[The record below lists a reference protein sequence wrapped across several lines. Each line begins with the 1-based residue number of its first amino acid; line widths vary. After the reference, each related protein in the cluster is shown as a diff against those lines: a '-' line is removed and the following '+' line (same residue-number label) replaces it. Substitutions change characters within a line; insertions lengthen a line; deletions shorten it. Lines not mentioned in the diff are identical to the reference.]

1 MATNAPP
8 ESEQARRQ
16 QTQEDAHAEVHRIL
30 DQDASKG
37 AVVHKFDPDAPPEHK
52 ASAAAKGQDK
62 LKPYTVSDSD
72 IPKGKGAK
80 MPIDT
85 GKAGIVPTITVED
98 VDRPTEEKRDKAA
111 PVPAPPSGPGAYP
124 SEPAP
129 EVPEWYKIGWRS
141 VANVDVPRFEDEQ
154 TRDKAVL
161 ERFIPEQ
168 FYGDWYHNAGII
180 IFAVCASHFFTRFN
194 FGWGWL
200 FILLA
205 VCCTY
210 YTTSMARV
218 RRCARD
224 DIQRELVK
232 TRLASE
238 HESAD
243 WLNNFLDRFWLIY
256 EPVLSK
262 TVVATV
268 DQILS
273 ISTPAFLDSLR
284 LSTFTLG
291 TKAPRI
297 VKVRTF
303 PNTED
308 DVVMMDWNVSFMP
321 NDVSDMTP
329 REAMKKVNPKIVLA
343 VRVGGRLASAAM
355 PILIEDVTF
364 AGLMRIKLK
373 LVSNFP
379 HIQIV
384 DLTFLDK
391 PTFDFVLKPVGGDA
405 FGFDIAHIPGLSE
418 FIREMVHATLGPMM
432 YDPNFFTLNL
442 EQLLSGVPLDAAIG
456 VVQIT
461 VEAARGLK
469 GSKIGGGSPDPYVS
483 VTINNRQELARTK
496 YRNNTYNPTW
506 AETKFILVNTLQDPL
521 VLNVMDYNEHRKDS
535 QLGSA
540 TFELQKLLDDA
551 TIESVELPILKDGKD
566 RGLLR
571 FNLSYYP
578 VLKPEMIEGK
588 EELPNTNVGIVRLT
602 VHQAKEL
609 DSTKSF
615 TGDLNPLAKIYLGN
629 DPSAIHRTQVIKH
642 TNNPVWESPIE
653 FLCLDKR
660 SSLITLK
667 VIDDRDILKDPVLG
681 YMSVRLEDLLAG
693 VSKGRD
699 WWPLS
704 ACKSGKIRVS
714 LQWKPLQM
722 AGVLSGVDQYVPPI
736 GVVRLW
742 LQRATDVKNVEAALG
757 GKSDPYVRVLVN
769 HIIKG
774 RTEVINNNLSP
785 EWDQII
791 YIPVHS
797 LRESMFMEV
806 MDYQHLTKDRSLG
819 SVELHVNEL
828 AQESSKDTQYR
839 YESIGKKEAQDPI
852 KLDGGNGQA
861 FQGRLHYVAE
871 FIPCLNLKNVQ
882 FDADENE
889 LQQAAKGVTDI
900 DKAADSGGH
909 PPSNEERD
917 VTVRHPVDDV
927 QREEREGALANG
939 TVGKV
944 ETNPDGGETND
955 REEISG
961 LELAKEELLKRQS
974 GIIIFYILSGQLHKK
989 ARLEVLLDDGY
1000 WPAFSTVKARS
1011 THAQWQHI
1019 GEAFIKEL
1027 DFGRVWLRLNESA
1040 EGDKDDIIAEWKGN
1054 AKPFVDATLG
1064 RRCTYTLTNDDDKI
1078 STVVVETR
1086 YVPVPVKLE
1095 PRESINNQGVLR
1107 VELIGA
1113 KDLRSADRGGKSDP
1127 YTVFTL
1133 NGQKEFKSQMKR
1145 KTLNPEWNETFNV
1158 NVSSR
1163 VAADFTVEVFDW
1175 NQLEQAKSLGIGRIR
1190 LDDLE
1195 PLEAAERFIPLSSE
1209 KHGEKGVVH
1218 LRMVFQPEIIA
1229 RARKSTSTFSV
1240 AGRAMTHIGSLPME
1254 AGRGVLHGVGNIFKR
1269 DHEKESSLPSQS
1281 EVLAPATHPTAQ
1293 SLGSGGAAS
1302 RSAESLHGAPSGSG
1316 VLRVVVV
1323 NAQGLHTSEAKP
1335 YAIVRV
1341 GDKEHKTRHGHAKTS
1356 TPEWNETFVFPA
1368 SPSTSKLYVC
1378 VYDHKTLGRDKVLGE
1393 GEVEIWR
1400 HLQPGQSSVA
1410 DLSAD
1415 LREGGQVRLRL
1426 EFDTTAIAHVHDP
1439 SVTSLERPTTV
1450 SPSRFSIRGRR
1461 PGATEDS

>member
-8 ESEQARRQ
+8 ESVQARQ
-16 QTQEDAHAEVHRIL
+16 QQIQEDAHAQVLGIVDEAASRGAAVH
-30 DQDASKG
+30 
-37 AVVHKFDPDAPPEHK
+37 VFDPDAPPEKK
-52 ASAAAKGQDK
+52 ASDVAKSQDK
-62 LKPYTVSDSD
+62 LKPYTSSGSDV
-72 IPKGKGAK
+72 PACKE

-85 GKAGIVPTITVED
+85 GTKGVVPTITVED
-98 VDRPTEEKRDKAA
+98 ADRPAEEKLEKQDKAA
-111 PVPAPPSGPGAYP
+111 PVPASPSDIGAYP
-124 SEPAP
+124 SGPAP
-129 EVPEWYKIGWRS
+129 EIPEWYKVGWRS
-141 VANVDVPRFEDEQ
+141 VANVDVPRSEDEQ

-161 ERFIPEQ
+161 ERFLPEQ

-180 IFAVCASHFFTRFN
+180 VFAVCASHFFTRFN

-262 TVVATV
+262 SLVATV

-303 PNTED
+303 PNTD
-308 DVVMMDWNVSFMP
+308 DDIVMMDWSISFMP
-321 NDVSDMTP
+321 NDISDMTP
-329 REAMKKVNPKIVLA
+329 REAMKKVNPKIVLS
-343 VRVGGRLASAAM
+343 VRVGRGLASAAM
-355 PILIEDVTF
+355 PILIEDITF
-364 AGLMRIKLK
+364 AGLIRVKLK

-384 DLTFLDK
+384 DITFLEK
-391 PTFDFVLKPVGGDA
+391 PTLDYVLKPVGGDT

-418 FIREMVHATLGPMM
+418 FIREMVHANLGPMM
-432 YDPNFFTLNL
+432 YDPNVFTLNL

-461 VEAARGLK
+461 IEAARGLK

-483 VTINNRQELARTK
+483 VTINDRQELSRT
-496 YRNNTYNPTW
+496 NHWSNTYNPTW
-506 AETKFILVNTLQDPL
+506 AETKFILVNTLREPL
-521 VLNVMDYNEHRKDS
+521 VLNVMDYNEHRKDTR
-535 QLGSA
+535 LGSA
-540 TFELQKLLDDA
+540 TFDLQKLQDDA
-551 TIESVELPILKDGKD
+551 TIEGIEQPILKDGKE

-588 EELPNTNVGIVRLT
+588 EQIPDTNIGIVRLT
-602 VHQAKEL
+602 VHQAKDL
-609 DSTKSF
+609 DSTKSL
-615 TGDLNPLAKIYLGN
+615 TGDLTPLVKVYLGE
-629 DPSAIHRTQVIKH
+629 DPSAIHRTQIIKH
-642 TNNPVWESPIE
+642 TNNPVWESPTE
-653 FLCLDKR
+653 FLCMDKR

-667 VIDDRDILKDPVLG
+667 VVDDRDILKDPVIG
-681 YMSVRLEDLLAG
+681 YMSVRLEDLLVG
-693 VSKGRD
+693 MSEGRD

-704 ACKSGKIRVS
+704 ACKSGKIRIS

-722 AGVLSGVDQYVPPI
+722 AGVLGGVDQYVPPI

-769 HIIKG
+769 NVIKG
-774 RTEVINNNLSP
+774 RTEVINNNLNP
-785 EWDQII
+785 NWDQII

-819 SVELHVNEL
+819 SVELHVSEL
-828 AQESSKDTQYR
+828 ARESPTDTQYR
-839 YESIGKKEAQDPI
+839 YESTGKKEAEDPL
-852 KLDGGNGQA
+852 KLDGGNGQT
-861 FQGRLHYVAE
+861 FQGRLHYVTE
-871 FIPCLNLKNVQ
+871 FIPCLNLKNVH

-889 LQQAAKGVTDI
+889 MQQVAHRVSDI
-900 DKAADSGGH
+900 GDSSG
-909 PPSNEERD
+909 NEKRD
-917 VTVRHPVDDV
+917 VTVRPPMDGM
-927 QREEREGALANG
+927 QGKEREGAFGNG
-939 TVGKV
+939 VADKV
-944 ETNPDGGETND
+944 EGDPDGDETKD
-955 REEISG
+955 KEISG
-961 LELAKEELLKRQS
+961 VELGKEELLKHQS
-974 GIIIFYILSGQLHKK
+974 GIIIFHILSGQLHKK

-1000 WPAFSTVKARS
+1000 WPAFSTIKARS
-1011 THAQWQHI
+1011 TRAQWQYV

-1027 DFGRVWLRLNESA
+1027 DFGRIWLRLNENA

-1054 AKPFVDATLG
+1054 AKPFVDATLD
-1064 RRCTYTLTNDDDKI
+1064 RRCTYTLTNDEDKT
-1078 STVVVETR
+1078 STVVIETR

-1107 VELIGA
+1107 VELVGA
-1113 KDLRSADRGGKSDP
+1113 KDLRSADRTGKSDP
-1127 YTVFTL
+1127 YAVFTL
-1133 NGQKEFKSQMKR
+1133 NGQKECKSQTKK
-1145 KTLNPEWNETFNV
+1145 KTLHPEWNEIFNI
-1158 NVSSR
+1158 NVPSR

-1175 NQLEQAKSLGIGRIR
+1175 NQLEQDKSLGVGRIR

-1195 PLEAAERFIPLSSE
+1195 PLESAERFVTLSSE
-1209 KHGEKGVVH
+1209 KHGEKGAVH

-1240 AGRAMTHIGSLPME
+1240 AGRAMTHIGSLPIE
-1254 AGRGVLHGVGNIFKR
+1254 AGRGVLQGVGSIFKR
-1269 DHEKESSLPSQS
+1269 DHEKENSLPSHP
-1281 EVLAPATHPTAQ
+1281 EILAATQ

-1302 RSAESLHGAPSGSG
+1302 RSVESLHTTGGAPSDPG
-1316 VLRVVVV
+1316 VLKVVVLS
-1323 NAQGLHTSEAKP
+1323 AKGLHTNEAKP
-1335 YAIVRV
+1335 YALVRV
-1341 GDKEHKTRHGHAKTS
+1341 GEKEHKTKHGHSKTS

-1368 SPSTSKLYVC
+1368 SSSTQKLYVW
-1378 VYDHKTLGRDKVLGE
+1378 VYDHKTLGKDKVLGE

-1410 DLSAD
+1410 DLTAD
-1415 LREGGQVRLRL
+1415 LREGGQVRLHL
-1426 EFDTTAIAHVHDP
+1426 EFDVDANAHAHDP
-1439 SVTSLERPTTV
+1439 SVTSLERPTPV
-1450 SPSRFSIRGRR
+1450 SPSRFSLRGRR
-1461 PGATEDS
+1461 PGATDDS